1 MLTLIESGRRSTNPI
16 EKGIIEL
23 YAQNSPV
30 LERLPFKDIKGNTY
44 TKRIEDTLSGVGSRA
59 LNEDYTDSTSE
70 TDQISAVLKMVG
82 GMAKVDR
89 YQIKTQGN
97 GDGILAEEIAS
108 KTKAASL
115 YFTKL
120 FLKGDE
126 STTATDFNGLE
137 QLVTGDQVID
147 CGATSGGDELT
158 LDKLD
163 ELIDAIQGEPS
174 ILLMN
179 KVMRRK
185 VNNLMRAA
193 GQAFEMVKNDFGKL
207 IPYYGGIPIGVIEV
221 DNTYSDILAFDEN
234 DSADDAAQCSS
245 IYAARFDENGL
256 YGIQSC
262 PIIVD
267 DQGWVGNFRQVVFD
281 WYVNMLINHPK
292 SVARLRGIS
301 NS

>member
-1 MLTLIESGRRSTNPI
+1 MLTLVESAKRSTNPL

-30 LERLPFKDIKGNTY
+30 LAHLPFKNIKGNTY
-44 TKRIEDTLSGVGSRA
+44 TKRIEDILSGVGSRA
-59 LNEDYTDSTSE
+59 INEDYTDSTSE

-89 YQIKTQGN
+89 YQIVTQGN
-97 GDGILAEEIAS
+97 GDSILAEEITS
-108 KTKAASL
+108 KTKAAAL

-126 STTATDFNGLE
+126 GTTATDFDGLE
-137 QLVTGDQVID
+137 NLI
-147 CGATSGGDELT
+147 SGGQIVDAGSTVGGDALT

-163 ELIDAIQGEPS
+163 ELIDAVQGEPT

-207 IPYYGGIPIGVIEV
+207 IPYYAGIPIGVIEV
-221 DNTYSDILAFDEN
+221 DNTYSDILSFDED
-234 DSADDAAQCSS
+234 DSTDAAAACTS

-256 YGIQSC
+256 HGIQAS

-267 DQGWVGNFRQVVFD
+267 DQGWDGNFRKVVFD
-281 WYVNMLINHPK
+281 WYVNILINHPK
-292 SVARLRGIS
+292 SVARLRGIT
-301 NS
+301 NG